1 MAVFNEGSR
10 SRVDELFELAVDL
23 EDQVHSLMTSLEQV
37 QETLSQLTT
46 LYPESLS
53 YEDGD
58 VSES

>member
-1 MAVFNEGSR
+1 MQPQAA
-10 SRVDELFELAVDL
+10 LFAVDL
-23 EDQVHSLMTSLEQV
+23 EDQVLGLMTSLEQV
-37 QETLSQLTT
+37 QETLSKLTA

>member
-1 MAVFNEGSR
+1 MVPLLPKPH
-10 SRVDELFELAVDL
+10 ELFELAVDL
-23 EDQVHSLMTSLEQV
+23 EDQVHSLITSLEQV